1 MKKLTL
7 ILGIVLLVGCSK
19 ESYYEFITQRID
31 TIYHK
36 NIILKIIPKTPIY
49 TIHYDISKKEAN
61 DFCKANSSYDIKK
74 YVILLMVDGIV
85 YPYYNVEIVITCK
98 IKE

>member
-49 TIHYDISKKEAN
+49 TIHYDISKK
-61 DFCKANSSYDIKK
+61 KQMISVKPIH
-74 YVILLMVDGIV
+74 LMTLRNML
-85 YPYYNVEIVITCK
+85 YF
-98 IKE
+98 